1 MVLPLLTRIDH
12 VGIACRDLDR
22 AIELYRATFGLEV
35 VSLEVNQE
43 QGVREAMLAVGPG
56 AGTVVAGAVAAGPV
70 VAGAVVAGAVVA
82 GPVVAGPVVAGPVVA
97 GAVVAGERPGYVQLL
112 EPLAPDT
119 PVGKF
124 LDRRGEG
131 IHHIGYGVSDIGE
144 ALAAIGGTS
153 GGSGGSGGSRGSGV
167 GIRLIDE
174 RPRHGSMGASIAFLH
189 PADLGGVLTELV
201 QFVSPALC
209 GILTLTGFTRTHRIE
224 NSEGSAKPP
233 K

>member
-12 VGIACRDLDR
+12 VGIACRDLDQ
-22 AIELYRATFGLEV
+22 AIGRYRATFGLEV
-35 VSLEVNQE
+35 VSLEVNEE

-56 AGTVVAGAVAAGPV
+56 AAADVVAG
-70 VAGAVVAGAVVA
+70 
-82 GPVVAGPVVAGPVVA
+82 
-97 GAVVAGERPGYVQLL
+97 RPGYVQLL

-124 LDRRGEG
+124 LTRRGEG
-131 IHHIGYGVSDIGE
+131 IHHVGYGVSDVGE
-144 ALAAIGGTS
+144 ALAAISGTS
-153 GGSGGSGGSRGSGV
+153 GA

-201 QFVSPALC
+201 QSVSS
-209 GILTLTGFTRTHRIE
+209 T
-224 NSEGSAKPP
+224 
-233 K
+233 